1 MKFATQKITPI
12 IRNCAPQQWRRI
24 PNGIRRYCSPIEW
37 SLAELQAAAN
47 NIRLAVFLWR
57 TVFFGLSFG
66 LGLRFV
72 FLWGW
77 RCLLCRLLVLL
88 FLFLLQLLLFLLMFL
103 LQLLKLLL
111 VLLLELLLFRFVGL
125 LLRLLGLFLLL
136 LLFHFLPFLILLFAQ
151 VGILLLVLLFELRVG
166 GMRGRRRHICRWLR
180 GRTVAVILRRIVH
193 RLIRAVGVHRW
204 LLSGLLNGGWP
215 IGVRWRLLRRL
226 LHVRRPVVVRRRRL
240 HRLLHICRPGGIVL
254 HVGRMVDII
263 FHWHARGAVG
273 WSVARHGGLGHRRDL
288 HLRRGSRGSAAYR
301 RNLARGSDRNGMA
314 AVGLDGLLALCE

>member
-24 PNGIRRYCSPIEW
+24 PNGIRRHCSPIEW

-226 LHVRRPVVVRRRRL
+226 LHVRRP
-240 HRLLHICRPGGIVL
+240 GGIVL
-254 HVGRMVDII
+254 HVGWTVDII

-273 WSVARHGGLGHRRDL
+273 WSVARRGGLGHRRDL

-301 RNLARGSDRNGMA
+301 RNLARG
-314 AVGLDGLLALCE
+314 